1 MTPPRPPG
9 PSEAEIKVDQL
20 TRQLEEEMEKS
31 EEQGEFFG
39 SCHACQEKVTGAGQ
53 ACQVSKILER
63 PRCSWNTGRVAPLL
77 FPLVVYV

>member
-53 ACQVSKILER
+53 ACQVSQISKDIYLFHIHIDSKIEYLH
-63 PRCSWNTGRVAPLL
+63 
-77 FPLVVYV
+77 